1 MQTSPQHQDSKS
13 PMILFWPECKTQC
26 NTCHKYLESDKHG
39 SSRDEQ
45 SGKCALQARQN
56 CSVSYF
62 LRQCVLDSL
71 CRFSKRSNRSAA
83 PSYSGRIPAAE
94 TLSGNS
100 SVGSTGY
107 NGDSNWHWRA
117 NLVFYMCLPILRGVS
132 TPKPGTFHSI
142 SIKGR

>member
-1 MQTSPQHQDSKS
+1 MRLPGEKQGKKDRKAASYAR
-13 PMILFWPECKTQC
+13 QC

-62 LRQCVLDSL
+62 LRQCVHDSL
-71 CRFSKRSNRSAA
+71 CRFPKCLDRSVA
-83 PSYSGRIPAAE
+83 PAYSGRIPAGE
-94 TLSGNS
+94 TLSGYS

-107 NGDSNWHWRA
+107 AGD
-117 NLVFYMCLPILRGVS
+117 ILRHLEWKFGVFHVFVY
-132 TPKPGTFHSI
+132 TGVVVPVIPRFHSI